1 MHTPL
6 VLAFRYSPRLHFLP
20 QKLNEEMQNMPL
32 KELHAADPQAQ
43 SMVLSEDPLMFLQG
57 SPLEQV
63 LVEEVQNRPEP
74 AVQSTPV
81 PPHKQTS
88 MFDVAPVVCVQ
99 SGAAMHRQ
107 KLAPLEVHDAVEV
120 DLVLYL
126 NLFCQKHPGG

>member
-1 MHTPL
+1 
-6 VLAFRYSPRLHFLP
+6 
-20 QKLNEEMQNMPL
+20 MPL

-99 SGAAMHRQ
+99 SGAAMHRH
-107 KLAPLEVHDAVEV
+107 LLEVHDVVEV
-120 DLVLYL
+120 NSVL
-126 NLFCQKHPGG
+126 